1 MLERQGE
8 EPVDRSEW
16 PGCEQLGRWCRMAR
30 MQLQSCDLASDKW
43 CRGGCCFR
51 DGGHVDLAGLGE
63 VIGAEEMKLE

>member
-1 MLERQGE
+1 
-8 EPVDRSEW
+8 
-16 PGCEQLGRWCRMAR
+16 MAR